1 MKTTWYQNIMTY
13 LGTEHPLRDTLD
25 KEIRARPYI
34 ALDVPERISHI
45 AMMTGENGALDEI
58 RHLKRLCEEFDVPSP
73 ADDTNHFIAD
83 MGPFRLRWERHT
95 EFSTYTFF
103 RNEQCEEPFVH
114 PVIEFVPKKWLNSMP
129 GMVMN
134 AVHLELESNE
144 APERSPNEISRYFE
158 GHTYVGCE
166 VAGGSALLW
175 ADMRVHQDRFM
186 RVLMRN
192 VDMSE
197 RQAGRTVQRVLEIET
212 YRILALL
219 GFPLAREASPRIK
232 YVDEALADIAKKM
245 SDKNEVQTD
254 GDLLD
259 ELSTLAAEIESISAT
274 NSYRFGATRA
284 YYAIVQQ
291 RLQEL
296 REGRLQGLPTLSET
310 IERRMAPAMKTC
322 DHTSKRQ
329 HNLSQRVS
337 RVASLLRARVEVEL
351 EKQNQEVLKTMNKRA
366 ELQLRLQET
375 VEGLSVVAISYYLI
389 GLLGYG
395 VKGAKALGVPIDP
408 AVITGIGVPVV
419 GLLLWT
425 ALRKTKKLLMKG

>member
-1 MKTTWYQNIMTY
+1 MAY
-13 LGTEHPLRDTLD
+13 LGKEHPLRDTLD

-34 ALDVPERISHI
+34 ALSVPERVSHI
-45 AMMTGENGALDEI
+45 ATITGENGAREEI
-58 RHLKRLCEEFDVPSP
+58 RHLKKLCEQFDVAAPSK
-73 ADDTNHFIAD
+73 DTNHFIAD

-103 RNEQCEEPFVH
+103 RNEACEEPFVH
-114 PVIEFVPKKWLNSMP
+114 PVIEFVPKDWLKKMP
-129 GMVMN
+129 GEVMN
-134 AVHLELESNE
+134 AVHLELESND
-144 APERSPNEISRYFE
+144 APERSQIELSRYFE
-158 GHTYVGCE
+158 GNTYVGCE
-166 VAGGSALLW
+166 VSGGAALLW
-175 ADMRVHQDRFM
+175 TDMRVHQDRFM

-192 VDMSE
+192 ITMPE

-212 YRILALL
+212 YRIIALL
-219 GFPLAREASPRIK
+219 GFPLARESSPKIR
-232 YVDEALADIAKKM
+232 YVDEALAEIATKM
-245 SDKNEVQTD
+245 SDKLAPETD
-254 GDLLD
+254 GQLLD
-259 ELSTLAAEIESISAT
+259 ELSTLAAEIEGISAT

-296 REGRLQGLPTLSET
+296 REGRLQGLPTLTET

-322 DHTSKRQ
+322 EHTSQRQ
-329 HNLSQRVS
+329 HALSQRVS

-351 EKQNQEVLKTMNKRA
+351 EKQNQEVLTAMNKRA

-395 VKGAKALGVPIDP
+395 AKGAKALGVPLDP
-408 AVITGIGVPVV
+408 ALVTGIGVPIVAV
-419 GLLLWT
+419 ALWT
-425 ALRKTKKLLMKG
+425 ALRKAKKVLLKQDD

>member
-1 MKTTWYQNIMTY
+1 MAF

-45 AMMTGENGALDEI
+45 AMMTGEGGAEEEVS
-58 RHLKRLCEEFDVPSP
+58 HLKKLCSHFDVPHP
-73 ADDTNHFIAD
+73 ALGTNHFISD

-103 RNEQCEEPFVH
+103 RNEGCEEPFLH
-114 PVIEFVPKKWLNSMP
+114 PVIEFVPKDWLKTMP
-129 GMVMN
+129 GEVMN
-134 AVHLELESNE
+134 AVHLELES
-144 APERSPNEISRYFE
+144 ADTPERTSIELSRYFE
-158 GHTYVGCE
+158 GHTYVACE
-166 VAGGSALLW
+166 VSGGSALLW
-175 ADMRVHQDRFM
+175 TDMRVHQDRFM

-192 VDMSE
+192 IDMTST
-197 RQAGRTVQRVLEIET
+197 QAGRTVQRVLEIET

-232 YVDEALADIAKKM
+232 YVDESLAKIAKKM

-254 GDLLD
+254 GQLLD
-259 ELSTLAAEIESISAT
+259 ELSLLAAEIETISAT
-274 NSYRFGATRA
+274 NNYRFGATKA

-322 DHTSKRQ
+322 DHTSSRQ

-395 VKGAKALGVPIDP
+395 TKGVKALGIPVNPDL
-408 AVITGIGVPVV
+408 VTGLAIPVV
-419 GLLLWT
+419 AFALWLALKKAKKALL
-425 ALRKTKKLLMKG
+425 KQEG